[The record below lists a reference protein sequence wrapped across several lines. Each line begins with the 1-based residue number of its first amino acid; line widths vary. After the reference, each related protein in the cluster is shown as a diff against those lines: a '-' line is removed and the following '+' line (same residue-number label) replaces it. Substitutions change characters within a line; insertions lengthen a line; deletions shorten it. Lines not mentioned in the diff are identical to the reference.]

1 MSYMKHYFFDQ
12 IVVSGDIENRNF
24 DDVYGVTLIQPDGV
38 RVYID
43 DFIEHNDGALS
54 VCCIVTDPD
63 GVETYA
69 IIPAAEFIAEY
80 IRMDTNVIYPA
91 YA

>member
-1 MSYMKHYFFDQ
+1 MSYIKHYFHDQ

-24 DDVYGVTLIQPDGV
+24 DDLYGVTIIRDGV

-54 VCCIVTDPD
+54 VCCIVTYPA
-63 GVETYA
+63 GVETYS
-69 IIPAAEFIAEY
+69 IIPAAEFITEY
-80 IRMDTNVIYPA
+80 IRMDSKIIYPE

>member
-1 MSYMKHYFFDQ
+1 MSYMKHYFHDQ

-24 DDVYGVTLIQPDGV
+24 DDLYGVTIIRDGV
-38 RVYID
+38 RGYID
-43 DFIEHNDGALS
+43 DFIVHNDGTLS

-69 IIPAAEFIAEY
+69 IIPAAEFIAKY
-80 IRMDTNVIYPA
+80 IHMDTEVIYPA